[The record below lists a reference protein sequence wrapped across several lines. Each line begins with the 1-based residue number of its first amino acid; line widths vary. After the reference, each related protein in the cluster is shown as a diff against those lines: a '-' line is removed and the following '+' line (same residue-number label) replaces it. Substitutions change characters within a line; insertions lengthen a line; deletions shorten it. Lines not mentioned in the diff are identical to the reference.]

1 VSLSAIIQ
9 IYMAVWE
16 GGTLPI
22 TLGVDELLEVV
33 IENKIL

>member
-1 VSLSAIIQ
+1 MH
-9 IYMAVWE
+9 MAVWE

-22 TLGVDELLEVV
+22 TLGVDELLEVM

>member
-1 VSLSAIIQ
+1 MEKH
-9 IYMAVWE
+9 MAVWE

-22 TLGVDELLEVV
+22 AVGVEERLEVM